1 MIYKFSSYLPH
12 CSITVVVLT
21 LVFTVGTPNRLP
33 GSDRIDVKLFVDEE
47 EPYVPQRWQQRL
59 RKRLLRASKIM
70 EPYTSLPF
78 RISGFRVWQSDDQT
92 TEFTASLQEFEKEAS
107 VGRNEIAV
115 AFTSQYRLVAGRYR
129 MGGTRGPLHS
139 HILIRENNPQASEAV
154 RLELLIHELGHH
166 LGAAH
171 SSQLHSAM
179 RPTLGDFHAG
189 SQRLQFGFDS
199 WNARIIRLVAGEIR
213 FLNVKQFGQL
223 SVKTKRQLRE
233 YYTVLAGQLPEDP
246 AAKYYLKLLQ

>member
-1 MIYKFSSYLPH
+1 MIYNFARHFPH
-12 CSITVVVLT
+12 RSITVVVLT
-21 LVFTVGTPNRLP
+21 LVFTVGIPARLP

-47 EPYVPQRWQQRL
+47 EPYLPQRWQQRL

-70 EPYTSLPF
+70 ESYTSLPF
-78 RISGFRVWQSDDQT
+78 RISGFGVWQSDNQT
-92 TEFTASLQEFEKEAS
+92 TEFNASLREVEKETS

-115 AFTSQYRLVAGRYR
+115 AFSSQYRIVPGRYR

-154 RLELLIHELGHH
+154 RVELLIHELGHH

-171 SSQLHSAM
+171 SSQLQSAM
-179 RPTLGDFHAG
+179 RPTLGDFHPG
-189 SQRLQFGFDS
+189 SQRLRFGFDV
-199 WNARIIRLVAGEIR
+199 WNARIIRLVASEIR

-223 SVKTKRQLRE
+223 SAKTRRQLRE
-233 YYTVLAGQLPEDP
+233 YYAVLAEQLPEDP
-246 AAKYYLKLLQ
+246 AAQYYLKLTQ